1 VYQATGEKIMY
12 LHARGATE
20 GTTTFVGPGTFH
32 GFRRHVIEL
41 SPLRIIPY
49 LNVSFPGPPRQSRR
63 RPKRQKPARRPLP
76 EHLPREELRHLR
88 PIHGL
93 HDSGN
98 PRQPAPAYARER
110 RSPVPCDA
118 STCFAADF
126 RTRLAHNKG
135 PAIVNWGRG
144 EEPAARRVTLLGL
157 GNQ

>member
-1 VYQATGEKIMY
+1 MYQATGEKIMY

-118 STCFAADF
+118 STCF
-126 RTRLAHNKG
+126 
-135 PAIVNWGRG
+135 V
-144 EEPAARRVTLLGL
+144 ELLRQHQMRSL
-157 GNQ
+157 